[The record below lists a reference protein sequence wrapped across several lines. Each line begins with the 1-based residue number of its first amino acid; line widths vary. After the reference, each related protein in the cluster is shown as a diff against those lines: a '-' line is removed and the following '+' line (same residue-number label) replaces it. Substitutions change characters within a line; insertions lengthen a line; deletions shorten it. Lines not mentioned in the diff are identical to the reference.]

1 MPKNVVVG
9 VTGGI
14 AAYKAVMLVSKLK
27 KLGLN
32 VDVIM
37 TKNAQEFVTPLSF
50 ENISQN
56 PVTTDTFKRERSWEI
71 EHIALARKAD
81 LFVVAPAT
89 ANCIAKMANGIAD
102 DMLSTTLLATKA
114 PVLLAPA
121 MNTVMWQADATQ
133 KNIAIL
139 QQRGVM
145 ILTPDSGMLACGE
158 VGAGRMP
165 EPEFIAQEVER
176 LLGLQNDL
184 QGLRVLVTAGATRE
198 KLDPV
203 RFISNPSTGKMGYAI
218 AQAASER
225 GAEVTLISGPTSL
238 AAPSG
243 VTVKPIE
250 TTQDLYTEM
259 TALSSQFDIVVQAAA
274 PSDYRFAEQS
284 DQKIKKD
291 GQGITLAMVPNP
303 DVAKAVGERKTSSQV
318 LVGFA
323 AETDHLIEN
332 ARKKLA
338 SKNLDIVVA
347 NDVTKQGAGFASDTN
362 IATLV
367 SKDNEV
373 AYEQM
378 SKRTLADH
386 ILTAAATVF
395 KDRNRGE

>member
-27 KLGLN
+27 KLGVN

-238 AAPSG
+238 AVPSG
-243 VTVKPIE
+243 VTVKSIE

-303 DVAKAVGERKTSSQV
+303 DVAKAVGERKTSGQV

-367 SKDNEV
+367 SADDEV